1 MIVTETTAFSEQY
14 DRVLQGTTGRFPDWL
29 NSLRQEG
36 MLRFSQVGFPGSKW
50 EDWRFTNV
58 SAVAKTSFDLW
69 DRDVSLADVSEVVAQ
84 AALNDAACRLVFVN
98 GIFAAD
104 LSRLT
109 DLPSGLVVGSLAA
122 DLEGLQPFAA
132 GRFGR
137 QASVEHSPFTA
148 LNTALFRDGA
158 VIRVAD
164 GVHVKLTVQMVFV
177 STSGQD
183 PVCVVPRNF
192 IHLGCDSRLRLVE
205 THVGG
210 AGEVYFA
217 NSVTEIELGEH
228 AHLQH
233 HKLQTDSVAAFHI
246 ASTFVNQAASSR
258 YHNDY
263 FAFGAAL
270 SRNEVQCYH
279 VGEHVETVLNGLYMI
294 SGNQLADCRTR
305 IDHAMPNCTSHEM
318 YKGVLDGHARGVF
331 NGKIH
336 VHPDAQ
342 KTDAKQ
348 SNQALLLSDD
358 AVIDTKPELEIY
370 ADDVRCTHGATV
382 GELDSQALFYL
393 RSRGIPE
400 PLARKIL
407 IFAFANDVVQGLT
420 VDSLKLHLESV
431 LLADYGLPSV

>member
-1 MIVTETTAFSEQY
+1 MTVTETTAFSEQF
-14 DRVLQGTTGRFPDWL
+14 DRILLSTADRFPDWV
-29 NSLRQEG
+29 SELRQAG
-36 MLRFSQVGFPGSKW
+36 MRRFDRVGFPGSKW

-58 SAVAKTSFDLW
+58 SAIAKASFVLGDCDASLPEVT
-69 DRDVSLADVSEVVAQ
+69 DAVNQAVLADA
-84 AALNDAACRLVFVN
+84 DCRLIFVN
-98 GIFAAD
+98 GLFAAE
-104 LSRLT
+104 LSRFE
-109 DLPSGLVVGSLAA
+109 DLKSGIGIGSLAA
-122 DLEGLQPFAA
+122 DLSGPQPFVA
-132 GRFGR
+132 GRFGA
-137 QASVEHSPFTA
+137 QANVEHSPFTA

-158 VIRVAD
+158 VIRVAE
-164 GVHVKLTVQMVFV
+164 GVQVEPTVQLVFV
-177 STSGQD
+177 TTAG
-183 PVCVVPRNF
+183 PYPICATPRNF
-192 IHLGCDSRLRLVE
+192 IHLGRESRLRLVE
-205 THVGG
+205 THVGVSG
-210 AGEVYFA
+210 GVYLT

-228 AHLQH
+228 ARLEH
-233 HKLQTDSVAAFHI
+233 HKLQSDSIAAFHV
-246 ASTFVNQAASSR
+246 ASTFVSQAASSR

-263 FAFGAAL
+263 FGFGSAL
-270 SRNEVQCYH
+270 SRNEVQSYH
-279 VGEHVETVLNGLYMI
+279 VGERVETVLNGLYMI

-382 GELDSQALFYL
+382 GELDTQALFYL

-400 PLARKIL
+400 SLARKIL
-407 IFAFANDVVQGLT
+407 IFAFANDVVQGLS
-420 VDSLKLHLESV
+420 VDSLKRHLESV
-431 LLADYGLPSV
+431 LLADHGLPSV

>member
-1 MIVTETTAFSEQY
+1 MIVTETTAFSEQF
-14 DRVLQGTTGRFPDWL
+14 DRILQGTTARFPDWL
-29 NSLRQEG
+29 SRLRQEG
-36 MLRFSQVGFPGSKW
+36 MLRFNRVGFPGSKW

-58 SAVAKTSFDLW
+58 SAIAKTSFDLG
-69 DRDVSLADVSEVVAQ
+69 DCDISLPGVSEVVAQ
-84 AALNDAACRLVFVN
+84 AALDDATCRLVFIN
-98 GIFAAD
+98 GVFAAD

-122 DLEGLQPFAA
+122 DLEGLQPFAE

-164 GVHVKLTVQMVFV
+164 GVHVKPTVQMIFV
-177 STSGQD
+177 STSGQG
-183 PVCVVPRNF
+183 PVCAVPRNL
-192 IHLGCDSRLRLVE
+192 IHLGRDSRLRLVE

-210 AGEVYFA
+210 SGEVYLA
-217 NSVTEIELGEH
+217 NSVTEIQLGEQ
-228 AHLQH
+228 ARLQH
-233 HKLQTDSVAAFHI
+233 HKLQSDSIAAFHI
-246 ASTFVNQAASSR
+246 ASTFVSQAASSR

-263 FAFGAAL
+263 FAFGGVL

-400 PLARKIL
+400 TLARKIL
-407 IFAFANDVVQGLT
+407 IFAFANDVVQGLS

-431 LLADYGLPSV
+431 LLADHGLPSV

>member
-1 MIVTETTAFSEQY
+1 MTLTETTAFSEQF
-14 DRVLQGTTGRFPDWL
+14 DRILLSTADRFPDWV
-29 NSLRQEG
+29 SELRQAA
-36 MLRFSQVGFPGSKW
+36 MQRFDRVGFPGSKW
-50 EDWRFTNV
+50 EDWRFTNI
-58 SAVAKTSFDLW
+58 SAIAKANFALGDFDASLPGVADA
-69 DRDVSLADVSEVVAQ
+69 VNQ
-84 AALNDAACRLVFVN
+84 AVLTDAACRLVFVN
-98 GIFAAD
+98 GLFAAEW
-104 LSRLT
+104 SRFD
-109 DLPSGLVVGSLAA
+109 DLPSGFVVGNLAA
-122 DLEGLQPFAA
+122 DLADPQPFVA

-137 QASVEHSPFTA
+137 QANVEHSPFTA

-158 VIRVAD
+158 VIRVAE
-164 GVHVKLTVQMVFV
+164 GVHVEPTVQLVFV
-177 STSGQD
+177 STAGSD
-183 PVCVVPRNF
+183 PIATAPRNF
-192 IHLGCDSRLRLVE
+192 IHLGRESRLRLVE
-205 THVGG
+205 THVGVS
-210 AGEVYFA
+210 GEVYLA

-228 AHLQH
+228 ARLEH
-233 HKLQTDSVAAFHI
+233 HKLQSDSIAAFHI
-246 ASTFVNQAASSR
+246 ASTFVSQAASSR

-263 FAFGAAL
+263 FAFGSAL

-279 VGEHVETVLNGLYMI
+279 VGERVETVLNGLYMI

-318 YKGVLDGHARGVF
+318 YKGVLDGRARGVF

-382 GELDSQALFYL
+382 GELDTQALFYL

-400 PLARKIL
+400 SLARKIL
-407 IFAFANDVVQGLT
+407 IFAFANDVVQGLS
-420 VDSLKLHLESV
+420 VDSLKRHLESV
-431 LLADYGLPSV
+431 LLADHGLPSV

>member
-1 MIVTETTAFSEQY
+1 MIVTETPAFSEQF
-14 DRVLQGTTGRFPDWL
+14 DRILQGTTGRFPDWL
-29 NSLRQEG
+29 SRLRREG
-36 MLRFSQVGFPGSKW
+36 MLRFHRVGFPGSKW

-58 SAVAKTSFDLW
+58 SAIARTTFDLG
-69 DRDVSLADVSEVVAQ
+69 DGDSSRPGVSEAVAQ
-84 AALNDAACRLVFVN
+84 AALDDVVCRLVFVN
-98 GIFAAD
+98 GILAAD
-104 LSRLT
+104 LSRLG
-109 DLPSGLVVGSLAA
+109 DLPDGLVVGSLAA
-122 DLEGLQPFAA
+122 DLESPEPFAA
-132 GRFGR
+132 GRLGM
-137 QASVEHSPFTA
+137 QASLEHSPFTA

-158 VIRVAD
+158 VIRVAE
-164 GVHVKLTVQMVFV
+164 GVHVEPSVQLIFV

-183 PVCVVPRNF
+183 PTIAAPRNL
-192 IHLGCDSRLRLVE
+192 IHLGSDSRLRLVE

-210 AGEVYFA
+210 SGGVYFA
-217 NSVTEIELGEH
+217 NSVTEIRLGEH

-233 HKLQTDSVAAFHI
+233 HKLQNESVAAYHI
-246 ASTFVNQAASSR
+246 ASAFVNQATASR

-263 FAFGAAL
+263 FAFGGAL

-279 VGEHVETVLNGLYMI
+279 SGERAETVLNGLYMI
-294 SGNQLADCRTR
+294 SGDQVADCRTR

-407 IFAFANDVVQGLT
+407 IFAFANDVVQGLS

-431 LLADYGLPSV
+431 LLADHGLPSV